1 MADSAQT
8 QNQTFTA
15 YAQQGDTLDLL
26 VWRELGATEGL
37 VEQALELN
45 RGLADAGAIL
55 TEGQAVILP
64 LVLTAPTPTTE
75 LVQLWS

>member
-1 MADSAQT
+1 MAGTAQT
-8 QNQTFTA
+8 LTA
-15 YAQQGDTLDLL
+15 YARQGDTLDLL

-55 TEGQAVILP
+55 TEGQVVILP

>member
-1 MADSAQT
+1 MATTAQT
-8 QNQTFTA
+8 LTA

-45 RGLADAGAIL
+45 RGLADVGAIL